1 MNVCII
7 NDLYIDLSCLYDSR
21 RFPLSPKA
29 ILHNSFHKCV
39 VITLKKSSVRKGSN
53 ITHLKVKYDAWKR
66 NSKS

>member
-1 MNVCII
+1 MICILTFHASMI
-7 NDLYIDLSCLYDSR
+7 LDVS
-21 RFPLSPKA
+21 LSPKA

-39 VITLKKSSVRKGSN
+39 VITLKKSAVRKGSN

>member
-1 MNVCII
+1 MICILTFHACMILDVC
-7 NDLYIDLSCLYDSR
+7 SM
-21 RFPLSPKA
+21 SPKA

-39 VITLKKSSVRKGSN
+39 VITLKKSAVRKGSN